1 MDGTWTGFAPLRPS
15 TKHAN
20 TKIKK
25 GNLCIRE
32 NELRIAE
39 TSICAQIM
47 QEVDTA
53 PACLANLLYRLNT
66 LHESV
71 LPCMAFGFL
80 PLEGE
85 RGCPC
90 ARP

>member
-1 MDGTWTGFAPLRPS
+1 MVLGHVLLRPS

-25 GNLCIRE
+25 GNFRIGE

-47 QEVDTA
+47 LGMDTDA
-53 PACLANLLYRLNT
+53 ACLANLLYRLNN